1 MNSFTASKAKKSERV
16 ARFLT
21 ATLRCSAA
29 AGHLEPVVQ
38 LSDKIPE
45 LSVVRRM
52 CADVVDDFHHGLHDL
67 VQLQ

>member
-16 ARFLT
+16 AGLLT

-45 LSVVRRM
+45 LSV
-52 CADVVDDFHHGLHDL
+52 DDFHHGLHDL
-67 VQLQ
+67 VQPQ

>member
-16 ARFLT
+16 AGVLT

-29 AGHLEPVVQ
+29 AGHLEPLIQ
-38 LSDKIPE
+38 LSDKILE

-52 CADVVDDFHHGLHDL
+52 CADVVDDFHQSFHDL